1 MAGNGALDLSI
12 RIMGKVDPSLV
23 TAIKQTKGL
32 TGDLASALTGT
43 KSLGSTVANT
53 LGVIGKTGLGI
64 MATLTTASAV
74 MIKKTTSMAEEYQ
87 AQAADVVKYVGGIMN
102 DDGSIDPEKRATM
115 EDAILK
121 MTTQVPIKRDE
132 MAQIAA
138 SLGQSGKSY
147 EQIFLDNQQTGEKSY
162 LYDTARLAAAWDID
176 AKSAAD
182 YMTKWETA
190 FGKTHNQIIDIAD
203 SINYLGGHM
212 ATTAAEIASVVN
224 TSGGVGQTAG
234 VDLHTTSAL
243 AATMLAMGVND
254 GKAGTSLN
262 RVFTNITLGNS
273 ATDAQTGAWNRLG
286 FDPVQIAK
294 DMQSTGPNGE
304 DGAASTLYKV
314 FEAISKQDKYQQT
327 ATIKTLFG
335 QWAIEGVSKIVG
347 NLPAFQ
353 NALLMAGD
361 TSAYS
366 GSMEKELLVR
376 LDTSKAVSQM
386 ASNATDRLLINVGNQ
401 FLPAKKELTA
411 MWIDIANG
419 ITESLPDLSNIV
431 NGILPMLHSALL
443 GIGNAAQA
451 ALPWIQKG
459 IDYTAEHGPE
469 VAGAIAAIVSAFGA
483 MSFAPAAYSAGSTL
497 LSTVGNVVIGG
508 KPSGAPGGMFG
519 GITVRNLLG
528 MLSPTSLFQN
538 TVRGGWELWSNR
550 GNILKSAKMG
560 AWMANGSGQGGIAGR
575 LSSLA
580 GGAIGALNSDALTSG
595 KKKPMQAVAG
605 KIFGAAGYIN
615 NVANIPTNA
624 MNAMIAAAN
633 PAGTATATIG
643 NVLGAGVGA
652 VFGKNGLNLTGGIG
666 AVAGKLGG
674 GFMSMLG
681 MFGPAIT
688 SLGTM
693 VAVVSLLGDHFED
706 VRNIVGTVFGEG
718 GLAVFDKFTGKIAGI
733 GDTVKQAFGQL
744 TTPEGLQSI
753 QEKLSGFS
761 IGGLNLGD
769 VFGAMTPAIQTVMP
783 LIESFAGVFSQIV
796 DLGVNHIKPVLTE
809 IFGFIVNEG
818 IPAVMPLLSTVVSL
832 VGTTLVNAIKVAVDL
847 VGKVLPVVEPVI
859 LGIIGFL
866 KQVATIGVKAVNFI
880 IGALNKIQL
889 TIPETLF
896 GIPVPVIG
904 GKSFGFNLSPV
915 SVPAFANGGMTQGPS
930 IAGEAGP
937 EAVISFR
944 RGVREKNIDTWLTAG
959 KLLGVGL
966 GDLLGLPGR
975 KPKMFADGGFTEED
989 SNLIDFNRAR
999 RQQYYNQVAQSF
1011 DTMVQPVAA
1020 ALVLGS
1026 DAGVAFSRIT
1036 EIANYAV
1043 DGLETLAAMPTPTVS
1058 DDQGKA
1064 QQLLNTGIGK
1074 VIAGAK
1080 SVLANEN
1087 TQKAIRFIRGADAEK
1102 AKLEY
1107 AANPDNYDLS
1117 NVNFFPTAGNSELT
1131 RQNLSMLADLQNYQ
1145 QEVELKP
1152 IGGSED
1158 ASGGSTGNQRGGSSN
1173 SYQRTYTSSS
1183 GNTYVYAPNF
1193 TIYGSM
1199 NAEDLRSIMDEGYEK
1214 FCEYVERYE
1223 REKRRTQYGT

>member
-87 AQAADVVKYVGGIMN
+87 VQAADAVKYVGGIMN

-182 YMTKWETA
+182 YMAKWETA

-538 TVRGGWELWSNR
+538 TVRGGWGLWSNR

-733 GDTVKQAFGQL
+733 GDTVKQVFGQL

-999 RQQYYNQVAQSF
+999 RQQYYNQAAQSF